1 MAQNHRKV
9 VEYLCYGTRLTDV
22 KYEITTFEARRKLD

>member
-9 VEYLCYGTRLTDV
+9 VEYLCYGTRLTEV
-22 KYEITTFEARRKLD
+22 KYEIITFEARRKLD